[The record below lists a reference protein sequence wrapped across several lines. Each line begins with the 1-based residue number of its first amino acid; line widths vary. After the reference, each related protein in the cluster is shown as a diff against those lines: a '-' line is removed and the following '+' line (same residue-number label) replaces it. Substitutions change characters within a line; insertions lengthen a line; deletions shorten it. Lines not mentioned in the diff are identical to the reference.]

1 MLRHI
6 LITFTKIK
14 DKKNIKSDKGIV
26 TSNIQGNP
34 YRLSA
39 DFSAETLQAR
49 GSGMKY
55 LKWWKRKTYNQ
66 ESSTQQDS
74 GSESTEKSKAL

>member
-55 LKWWKRKTYNQ
+55 LK
-66 ESSTQQDS
+66 
-74 GSESTEKSKAL
+74 